1 MSTSTSSARTSK
13 GGARRWASLK
23 EAAEY
28 ISVHPKTLTRRFS
41 DGSLIR
47 YRVGRR
53 VMVEVRVD
61 LLLPAGGWG
70 HRWRNGARA
79 RGPSRGRRLGCSP
92 RW

>member
-1 MSTSTSSARTSK
+1 MRSHNSPSSTPEGR
-13 GGARRWASLK
+13 ARRWASLK

-53 VMVEVRVD
+53 VMVD
-61 LLLPAGGWG
+61 LDELDDLVAASAGGLKTLVG
-70 HRWRNGARA
+70 
-79 RGPSRGRRLGCSP
+79 
-92 RW
+92 

>member
-1 MSTSTSSARTSK
+1 MSRSNSARTSTA
-13 GGARRWASLK
+13 GARRWASLK

-53 VMVEVRVD
+53 VMVDLDEVDELVVAS
-61 LLLPAGGWG
+61 AGGLKTLAG
-70 HRWRNGARA
+70 
-79 RGPSRGRRLGCSP
+79 
-92 RW
+92 

>member
-1 MSTSTSSARTSK
+1 MSTRDSSARTSK
-13 GGARRWASLK
+13 PVARRWASLK

-53 VMVEVRVD
+53 VMVD
-61 LLLPAGGWG
+61 LDELDELVVASAGGLKTLSG
-70 HRWRNGARA
+70 
-79 RGPSRGRRLGCSP
+79 
-92 RW
+92 

>member
-1 MSTSTSSARTSK
+1 MNTRNSSARTSK

-53 VMVEVRVD
+53 VMVD
-61 LLLPAGGWG
+61 LDELDELVVASAGGLKTMAG
-70 HRWRNGARA
+70 
-79 RGPSRGRRLGCSP
+79 
-92 RW
+92 

>member
-1 MSTSTSSARTSK
+1 MSTRDSSARASK
-13 GGARRWASLK
+13 ARRWASLK

-53 VMVEVRVD
+53 VMVD
-61 LLLPAGGWG
+61 LDELDELVVASAGGLKTLAG
-70 HRWRNGARA
+70 
-79 RGPSRGRRLGCSP
+79 
-92 RW
+92 

>member
-1 MSTSTSSARTSK
+1 MSTSNSSARTSK

-53 VMVEVRVD
+53 VMVD
-61 LLLPAGGWG
+61 LDELDELVVASAGGLKTLAG
-70 HRWRNGARA
+70 
-79 RGPSRGRRLGCSP
+79 
-92 RW
+92 

>member
-1 MSTSTSSARTSK
+1 MSTSNSSARTSK
-13 GGARRWASLK
+13 GVARRWASLK

-53 VMVEVRVD
+53 VMVD
-61 LLLPAGGWG
+61 LDELDELVVASAGGLKTLAG
-70 HRWRNGARA
+70 
-79 RGPSRGRRLGCSP
+79 
-92 RW
+92 

>member
-1 MSTSTSSARTSK
+1 MRTTDRLPSPK
-13 GGARRWASLK
+13 PRNRRWASLK

-53 VMVEVRVD
+53 VMVD
-61 LLLPAGGWG
+61 LDELDELVMASAGGIKALAG
-70 HRWRNGARA
+70 
-79 RGPSRGRRLGCSP
+79 
-92 RW
+92 

>member
-1 MSTSTSSARTSK
+1 MNTRDSSARTSK

-53 VMVEVRVD
+53 VMVD
-61 LLLPAGGWG
+61 LDELDELVVASAGGLKTMAG
-70 HRWRNGARA
+70 
-79 RGPSRGRRLGCSP
+79 
-92 RW
+92 

>member
-1 MSTSTSSARTSK
+1 MNTSNSSARTSK

-53 VMVEVRVD
+53 VMVDLDELDEVVVAS
-61 LLLPAGGWG
+61 AGGLKTLAG
-70 HRWRNGARA
+70 
-79 RGPSRGRRLGCSP
+79 
-92 RW
+92 

>member
-1 MSTSTSSARTSK
+1 MNTRNSSARTSK

-53 VMVEVRVD
+53 VMVD
-61 LLLPAGGWG
+61 LDELDELVVASAGGLKTLAG
-70 HRWRNGARA
+70 
-79 RGPSRGRRLGCSP
+79 
-92 RW
+92 

>member
-1 MSTSTSSARTSK
+1 MRSHNSPSSTPEGR
-13 GGARRWASLK
+13 ARRWASLK

-53 VMVEVRVD
+53 VMVD
-61 LLLPAGGWG
+61 LDELDELVAASAGGLKTLVG
-70 HRWRNGARA
+70 
-79 RGPSRGRRLGCSP
+79 
-92 RW
+92 

>member
-1 MSTSTSSARTSK
+1 MNTRNSSARPSK
-13 GGARRWASLK
+13 AGARRWASLK

-53 VMVEVRVD
+53 VMVD
-61 LLLPAGGWG
+61 LDELDELVVASAGGLKTLAG
-70 HRWRNGARA
+70 
-79 RGPSRGRRLGCSP
+79 
-92 RW
+92 

>member
-1 MSTSTSSARTSK
+1 MSTCSSSTRMSK
-13 GGARRWASLK
+13 AGARRWASLK

-53 VMVEVRVD
+53 VMVD
-61 LLLPAGGWG
+61 LDELDELVVASAGGLKTLAG
-70 HRWRNGARA
+70 
-79 RGPSRGRRLGCSP
+79 
-92 RW
+92 

>member
-1 MSTSTSSARTSK
+1 MSTRNSSARTSK
-13 GGARRWASLK
+13 VGARRWASLK

-53 VMVEVRVD
+53 VMVD
-61 LLLPAGGWG
+61 LDELDELVVASAGGLKTMAG
-70 HRWRNGARA
+70 
-79 RGPSRGRRLGCSP
+79 
-92 RW
+92 